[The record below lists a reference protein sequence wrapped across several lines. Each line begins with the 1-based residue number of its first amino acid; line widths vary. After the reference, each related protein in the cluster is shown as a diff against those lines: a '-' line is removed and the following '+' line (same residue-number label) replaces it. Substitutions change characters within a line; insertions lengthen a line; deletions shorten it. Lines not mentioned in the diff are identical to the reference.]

1 MQFFKDLINNSVLLV
16 PMCAWLVSGIIKL
29 VIKLIVDKKFSAERV
44 FGDGGM
50 PSSHSATV
58 SALAFMCGWTY
69 GVNSGVFAIAVI
81 LAAIVTHDATG
92 VRREAGKQA
101 QTIKQLAAVFNEY
114 IGEKNEQIKTE
125 KLKELVGHT
134 PLQVVAGVIT
144 GGIVTLVF
152 CLIAQL
158 PYACFA

>member
-1 MQFFKDLINNSVLLV
+1 MQVFKDLINNAVLLV
-16 PMCAWLVSGIIKL
+16 PVCAWIVSGIIKT
-29 VIKLIVDKKFSAERV
+29 VIKLIVDKKFSAERL

-69 GVNSGVFAIAVI
+69 GLDSGVFAIAVI

-101 QTIKQLAAVFNEY
+101 QTIKQLAAAFNEY
-114 IGEKNEQIKTE
+114 FAEKNEEIKTE

-134 PLQVVAGVIT
+134 PLQVIAGVIT
-144 GGIVTLVF
+144 GGVVTVIY